1 MKKVNLLFRILLI
14 IVAIAGVLHTGIS
27 YIVTLINYNPLA
39 TSFPAEAVL
48 FFVGIWYVLGIMA
61 LLLVWLVIYLIK
73 KRKTQK
79 AESKLSNS
87 IVI

>member
-14 IVAIAGVLHTGIS
+14 IVAIAGVLHTGLS
-27 YIVTLINYNPLA
+27 YIVTLINYNPLT

-61 LLLVWLVIYLIK
+61 LLLVWLVIWLLK